1 MSNSEE
7 PPLEEKKSYFKFL
20 MTVGFIVIF
29 GLLIFAIVFIDE
41 VVPFDKTK
49 VEMTDILLI
58 LIVIFLTIITH
69 DIKKSLRRPYE
80 TTNESIGKLRETTNE
95 SIGKLRDTIKE
106 DIKDRVDLQCK
117 FNTIAKRIDAIVRGI
132 NKLGSSHPKTER
144 AVKRL
149 NGVEQIF
156 TKTEVTA
163 GTAIKA
169 LKALDDAQLS
179 LHAVSTAAIAESLDP
194 IWLKYFIE
202 QVFKCNTKIS
212 SDADTFSIA
221 ERYFVYDPEIIHDY
235 LEELATLKRVH
246 ALGKI
251 LFIVL
256 DAKELRMN
264 VNNILQKLD
273 QKDTKLLESTQ
284 NSIIHNTSISSS
296 ISTGGVIP
304 DFLLLDG
311 DLKQS
316 SVFPRDK
323 YGKVKPSNDQKEC
336 AYYSA
341 LTKFFQEASKIPSIK
356 KEIPG

>member
-1 MSNSEE
+1 MSFFFS
-7 PPLEEKKSYFKFL
+7 
-20 MTVGFIVIF
+20 IVT
-29 GLLIFAIVFIDE
+29 
-41 VVPFDKTK
+41 FD
-49 VEMTDILLI
+49 IQR
-58 LIVIFLTIITH
+58 
-69 DIKKSLRRPYE
+69 SLRRPYE
-80 TTNESIGKLRETTNE
+80 TTNKSIGELRDTTNKT
-95 SIGKLRDTIKE
+95 IGELRDTTNKTIGELRDTIKK
-106 DIKDRVDLQCK
+106 DIKDKVDLQCDC
-117 FNTIAKRIDAIVRGI
+117 NTIAKRIDIIVGGI
-132 NKLGSSHPKTER
+132 NELGLTHHKTER

-163 GTAIKA
+163 GTALTA

-212 SDADTFSIA
+212 SEDDTFSIA
-221 ERYFVYDPEIIHDY
+221 ERYLVYDLEIIHDY

-246 ALGKI
+246 ALGEI

-256 DAKELRMN
+256 DAKELRVN

-284 NSIIHNTSISSS
+284 NPIIHNTSISSS

-311 DLKQS
+311 DRKQS

-323 YGKVKPSNDQKEC
+323 YGEVKPSNDQKKC
-336 AYYSA
+336 AYYCA
-341 LTKFFQEASKIPSIK
+341 LIKFFQEASKITSIK
-356 KEIPG
+356 RDIPD